1 MTQQPGTTAGGAS
14 SMSFFGGQFSTNPFP
29 LLAQMRAMGAIVQVP
44 VPFDPA
50 QKVWMVTRLEEAVQV
65 LKDRRFTVDC
75 SVGNTNDVYRQRAQL
90 EADNPALFG
99 QVTILVGR

>member
-1 MTQQPGTTAGGAS
+1 MDVFLRGDRFMTHQPGTTAGGAS

-44 VPFDPA
+44 VPFDPS

-65 LKDRRFTVDC
+65 LKDKRFTVDR
-75 SVGNTNDVYRQRAQL
+75 SVVDTKEVYRPRTQRA
-90 EADNPALFG
+90 D
-99 QVTILVGR
+99 